1 MAAPTPTHGAV
12 TWSRIAL
19 VATVVVGV
27 GLALWVS
34 ARLFGP
40 GTAPAVWRI
49 APGADV
55 DEESTRIDVLV
66 SRAGCN
72 NGVTGEVLEPDVEE
86 SAHEVV
92 VTFRVSPGQPSEAS
106 CPGNVQERDTVVL
119 DGPLG
124 ERRLVDGD
132 CRGTGDGVGTARCDD
147 QGIRH
152 AP

>member
-1 MAAPTPTHGAV
+1 MAGPTRARGAV
-12 TWSRIAL
+12 TWFRLAL

-27 GLALWVS
+27 ALAVWVG
-34 ARLFGP
+34 AQLFGP

-55 DEESTRIDVLV
+55 DEGSTRIDVLV

-86 SAHEVV
+86 SADEVV

-106 CPGNVQERDTVVL
+106 CPGNVEEPWTVVL
-119 DGPLG
+119 TDPLG
-124 ERRLVDGD
+124 GRRLVDGD
-132 CRGTGDGVGTARCDD
+132 CRGAGDGVGAARCDD
-147 QGIRH
+147 QGIRL